1 MEPKRGSNNTWTY
14 PRSKDVLEECVGFMA
29 DSGMFA
35 MVRGHVI
42 SAFPNTILIKT
53 EFSSGGGSS

>member
-1 MEPKRGSNNTWTY
+1 VNDQDAANSGDTK
-14 PRSKDVLEECVGFMA
+14 LFVGFMA

-35 MVRGHVI
+35 MVRRHGI

-53 EFSSGGGSS
+53 EFSSGGESS